1 MAYFFIFLSVVN
13 EKSLHWHILRNF
25 AYATYV
31 HTKAYLVGLG
41 VYVGEYL
48 CILKLLFK
56 LETFQNLIETRCSS
70 F

>member
-1 MAYFFIFLSVVN
+1 MPRDQWPTFFIFLSVVN

-41 VYVGEYL
+41 DTHPF
-48 CILKLLFK
+48 I
-56 LETFQNLIETRCSS
+56 
-70 F
+70 